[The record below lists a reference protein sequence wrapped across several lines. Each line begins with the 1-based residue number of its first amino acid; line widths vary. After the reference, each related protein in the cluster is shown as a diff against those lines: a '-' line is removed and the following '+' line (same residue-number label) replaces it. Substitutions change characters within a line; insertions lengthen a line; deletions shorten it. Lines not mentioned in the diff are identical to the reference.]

1 MQTELFVLKEDL
13 AADHDARSESRG
25 GTIATMSTLEI
36 DHLFVFSQPDAPE
49 AEELRAAGFQEGSPN
64 THAGQGTACRRF
76 FFENAMLEFLY
87 VVDLEVTRSGSAART
102 GLAQR
107 WEGQGR
113 TASPFGLCFRPSSTR
128 AVAAPFRT
136 WTYGPK
142 YLPNGLPSYEIS
154 ARCEEIAEPFIFYMP
169 YFTRPDRYPPE
180 RAQPLT
186 HACGARTLTSVELVS
201 PLASIADLEGVA
213 SGELRVAQAPTHH
226 LCVTFDR
233 NVQQRSLTL
242 STLPLTLKW

>member
-1 MQTELFVLKEDL
+1 
-13 AADHDARSESRG
+13 
-25 GTIATMSTLEI
+25 MSTLEI
-36 DHLFVFSQPDAPE
+36 DHLFVLSRPEAPE

-102 GLAQR
+102 ALAQR

-113 TASPFGLCFRPSSTR
+113 DASPFGLCFRPNSTQ
-128 AVAAPFRT
+128 AVAPPFAT
-136 WTYGPK
+136 WTYGPR

-154 ARCEEIAEPFIFYMP
+154 ARSEQIAEPFVFYMP
-169 YFTRPDRYPPE
+169 YFSRPDRYPPE
-180 RAQPLT
+180 RAQPLN
-186 HACGARTLTSVELVS
+186 HACGAKALTSVELAS
-201 PLASIADLEGVA
+201 PLASIPDLEAV
-213 SGELRVAQAPTHH
+213 SGEELHVVQAPTHH

-233 NVQQRSLTL
+233 NAQQRSLTL